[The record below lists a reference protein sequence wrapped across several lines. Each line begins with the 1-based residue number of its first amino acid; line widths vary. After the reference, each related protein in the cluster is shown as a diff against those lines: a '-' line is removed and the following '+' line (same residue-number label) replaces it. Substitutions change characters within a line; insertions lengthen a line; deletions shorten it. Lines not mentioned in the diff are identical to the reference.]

1 MDNHFVYL
9 EIGAIL
15 TGLIVIG
22 IETYIILV
30 LKRHVKVLDDN
41 LKTNMKL
48 IEKFEKG
55 IYTHLEH
62 LNEHSHIIEMM
73 LKQICDHDMGAHDQ
87 NVNRLNRVTGVNAKT
102 GKERKVPTR
111 K

>member
-1 MDNHFVYL
+1 MDNHLIYL

-30 LKRHVKVLDDN
+30 LKTHVKILDNN

-62 LNEHSHIIEMM
+62 LNEHSHIIETM
-73 LKQICDHDMGAHDQ
+73 LKQICDHDMGVHDQ
-87 NVNRLNRVTGVNAKT
+87 NSKRLNRDVRVGAKL
-102 GKERKVPTR
+102 GDERRVPIR